1 MEYAISIMPQI
12 WVGVVNSLKMY
23 FLAILPV
30 LPLGVFFAILKVM
43 GPKPI
48 RWLLNVYT
56 WAWRGT
62 PLLLQLFIAKFG
74 FPYIGINIPLFWSV
88 VGVFTLNMAA
98 YITEIMRAAI
108 QSVDAGQYEACKALG
123 IPYHKMMFRI
133 ILPQSFR
140 IALPPMC
147 SEAINLIKDTAL
159 ICVIG
164 MQDMVRVA
172 GQIVTRDYSLVAYL
186 IVFIIYL
193 GLTSL
198 MVFAFGR
205 LEKRVTAYDR

>member
-1 MEYAISIMPQI
+1 MDYVISVLPQI
-12 WVGVVNSLKMY
+12 WVGVVNTLKVY

-30 LPLGVFFAILKVM
+30 LPLGVLFGIAKVM

-74 FPYIGINIPLFWSV
+74 FPYIGINIPVFWAV
-88 VGVFTLNMAA
+88 VGVFTLNMTA

-108 QSVDAGQYEACKALG
+108 QSVDKGQYEACKALG
-123 IPYHKMMFRI
+123 IPYTKTMLRI
-133 ILPQSFR
+133 IIPQSFR
-140 IALPPMC
+140 IALPPAC

-172 GQIVTRDYSLVAYL
+172 GQIVTRDHTLIAYV
-186 IVFIIYL
+186 IVFVIYL

-198 MVFAFGR
+198 MVFLFGK
-205 LEKRVTAYDR
+205 LEKRVTQYDR

>member
-1 MEYAISIMPQI
+1 MDYAISIMPQI
-12 WVGVVNSLKMY
+12 WVGMVNTLKMY

-30 LPLGVFFAILKVM
+30 LPLGIFFAVCKVM
-43 GPKPI
+43 GPKPL
-48 RWLLNVYT
+48 RWLLNIYT
-56 WAWRGT
+56 WGWRGT

-74 FPYIGINIPLFWSV
+74 FPLMGIQIPVYWAV

-108 QSVDAGQYEACKALG
+108 ESVDKGQYEACKVLG
-123 IPYHKMMFRI
+123 IPYHKTMLRI
-133 ILPQSFR
+133 ILPQSIR
-140 IALPPMC
+140 IALPPAC

-164 MQDMVRVA
+164 MQDLVRVA
-172 GQIVTRDYSLVAYL
+172 NQIVSRDHMLTAYL

-198 MVFAFGR
+198 MVYLFGR
-205 LEKRVTAYDR
+205 LEKRFTAYD

>member
-1 MEYAISIMPQI
+1 MDYVISVLPQI
-12 WVGVVNSLKMY
+12 WVGVVNTLKVY

-30 LPLGVFFAILKVM
+30 LPLGVLFGIAKVM

-74 FPYIGINIPLFWSV
+74 FPYIGINIPVFWAV
-88 VGVFTLNMAA
+88 VGVFTLNMTA

-108 QSVDAGQYEACKALG
+108 QSVDKGQYEACKALG
-123 IPYHKMMFRI
+123 IPYTKTMLRI
-133 ILPQSFR
+133 IIPQSFR
-140 IALPPMC
+140 IALPPAC
-147 SEAINLIKDTAL
+147 FEAINLINDTAL

-172 GQIVTRDYSLVAYL
+172 GQIVTRDHTLIAYV
-186 IVFIIYL
+186 IVFVIYL

-198 MVFAFGR
+198 MVFLFGK
-205 LEKRVTAYDR
+205 LEKRVTQYDR